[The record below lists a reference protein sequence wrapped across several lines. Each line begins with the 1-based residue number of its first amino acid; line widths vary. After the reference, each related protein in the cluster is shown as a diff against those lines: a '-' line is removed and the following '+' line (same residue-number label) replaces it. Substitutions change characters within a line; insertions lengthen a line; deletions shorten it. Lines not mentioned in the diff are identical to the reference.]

1 MARGFAAGLA
11 DGIGNAM
18 QMYQYKQYHD
28 GLNDAREERNRILAE
43 QAETKAAG
51 AKGEKGLDRE
61 GFANSLIPI
70 FKTSNPSSSPEPRSL
85 VMKNQGGL
93 GPDTLPDTGLLSN
106 NAAGAYQVP
115 GLASVSPAKS
125 QPQPTQPDEDFNPI
139 HEIVKQIGF
148 GDLANQPA
156 KLNAIRA
163 AAAMHGMGK
172 DVGPWLDSL
181 VAAKRTGIFDAAMDL
196 KRGNVDGAMDN
207 LKRGGIQLEDRPVK
221 VNPNDPNDGKWKV
234 NISGSGEQVIDL
246 DHWATSTLDP
256 EKYSKFLLDRQGAA
270 DKTRLTDAQIDNQKS
285 GAEKNRAMAKAY
297 SAGSL
302 GAGRRT
308 SSGSLAP
315 TVRRTVETDQ
325 GIVAIMSD
333 GSKRVIA
340 DDNGNPLFGTSGQKT
355 AAQLVGKTLSPMDEN
370 VDIAGKVNSLAS
382 QLQSRRQ
389 PGSASEQ
396 ENPKVRKF
404 NPATG
409 RFD

>member
-1 MARGFAAGLA
+1 M
-11 DGIGNAM
+11 
-18 QMYQYKQYHD
+18 
-28 GLNDAREERNRILAE
+28 
-43 QAETKAAG
+43 T
-51 AKGEKGLDRE
+51 
-61 GFANSLIPI
+61 
-70 FKTSNPSSSPEPRSL
+70 
-85 VMKNQGGL
+85 NQGGL
-93 GPDTLPDTGLLSN
+93 GPDTLPDASLLSD

-115 GLASVSPAKS
+115 GLANVSPAKS
-125 QPQPTQPDEDFNPI
+125 QPQSQPVRPDEDFNPI

-148 GDLANQPA
+148 GNLANQPD

-172 DVGPWLDSL
+172 EVGPWLDSL

-196 KRGNVDGAMDN
+196 KRGNIDGAMDN

-221 VNPNDPNDGKWKV
+221 VNPNDPSDGKWKV
-234 NISGSGEQVIDL
+234 NISGTGEQVIDL

-256 EKYSKFLLDRQGAA
+256 EKYSKFLLDRQGAT

-308 SSGSLAP
+308 SSVSSSP

-333 GSKRVIA
+333 GTKRVIA
-340 DDNGNPLFGTSGQKT
+340 DDNGNPLFGTSGQKL
-355 AAQLVGKTLSPMDEN
+355 AAGLVGKTLSPLEEN
-370 VDIAGKVNSLAS
+370 PDIAGRVNTLTG
-382 QLQSRRQ
+382 QLQSRGQLKKQ
-389 PGSASEQ
+389 PEQ
-396 ENPKVRKF
+396 ESKKVRIF
-404 NPATG
+404 NPSTG